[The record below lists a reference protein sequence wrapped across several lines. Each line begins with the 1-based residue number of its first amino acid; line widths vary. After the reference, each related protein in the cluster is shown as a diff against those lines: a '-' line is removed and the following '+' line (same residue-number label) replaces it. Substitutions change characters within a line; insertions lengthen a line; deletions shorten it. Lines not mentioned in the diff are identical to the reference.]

1 MGRTAHGVRGM
12 QLRDGDQVVAMEVV
26 SEGGTLLTVCENG
39 FGKRTDVAEYR
50 RQTRGGIGLKNVQT
64 SERNGQVVG
73 VACVSDGDQL
83 LLVTEQGQI
92 IRMTAGDLRPMGRDT
107 QGVRVMDLADG
118 DRLVSLATLREP
130 DDAETTAAPSEPA
143 PLAPAPAETE
153 DVEATSQTKI
163 DDAESDVPDGDT
175 GESE

>member
-1 MGRTAHGVRGM
+1 
-12 QLRDGDQVVAMEVV
+12 MEVV

-39 FGKRTDVAEYR
+39 FGKRTDVTEYR

-130 DDAETTAAPSEPA
+130 DDAETTAAAESAAPEPA

-153 DVEATSQTKI
+153 PADATAETDVE
-163 DDAESDVPDGDT
+163 SDEPDG